1 MAHSSCGIEAH
12 PISCVSGAALSRMAL
27 IRIGCLLSLAVRS
40 SIGIRRLQH
49 RAPGDADDAD
59 AEASPSPAAVIS
71 ELVCTNGC
79 SGRGVCTQSAVAG
92 GPNVCSCYSNY
103 TGSYCQTAA
112 RECLFR
118 CSNKPAVAAWLCN
131 PPPLLRDCRRRLL
144 FLWLARLCAASS
156 RVHCLLALH
165 PLFSPRSP
173 FLILQCLA
181 PATARSTARAT
192 LQLVCARARPTMIC

>member
-1 MAHSSCGIEAH
+1 MAHSSCGTEAR

-27 IRIGCLLSLAVRS
+27 IRIGCLLLLAVQS

-112 RECLFR
+112 RECLFW
-118 CSNKPAVAAWLCN
+118 CSSKPAVAAGLCN
-131 PPPLLRDCRRRLL
+131 PPPLLRDCRRVCYSCGWPGCALRLRASIVCSPSTPCSLPARLFSFCSALPRRLL
-144 FLWLARLCAASS
+144 AARHVQRYNWAV
-156 RVHCLLALH
+156 RV
-165 PLFSPRSP
+165 RG
-173 FLILQCLA
+173 
-181 PATARSTARAT
+181 
-192 LQLVCARARPTMIC
+192 QL